1 MKSIRVS
8 LIVYFLSLL
17 LLGLGGVSVL
27 AYRTTAENLRDK
39 EHNGR
44 LFLDADY
51 HDTERDL
58 RAEYDR
64 KIHRHAR
71 LLIDT
76 LSRPPNPWERVLSGW
91 HKKMPLPG
99 FPAIPL

>member
-17 LLGLGGVSVL
+17 LLGLSGVSVL

-44 LFLDADY
+44 LFWTRGCAM
-51 HDTERDL
+51 TPSWSI
-58 RAEYDR
+58 
-64 KIHRHAR
+64 K
-71 LLIDT
+71 
-76 LSRPPNPWERVLSGW
+76 PW
-91 HKKMPLPG
+91 
-99 FPAIPL
+99 